1 MIRAEIHNILWDILQ
16 RIKIMHKFSSKIL
29 KSLSIYAIIKL
40 TYQTGK
46 NQENFA
52 EYSENRPNYSAF
64 SARKKESL
72 TRLIYQKRRRFYERD
87 ED

>member
-1 MIRAEIHNILWDILQ
+1 MRMKMIRAEIHNILWDILQ

-46 NQENFA
+46 N
-52 EYSENRPNYSAF
+52 
-64 SARKKESL
+64 
-72 TRLIYQKRRRFYERD
+72 
-87 ED
+87 